1 MPSTIVPQVKTVQEV
16 TAQPVRWVIVVSIT
30 DPIRKN
36 QVVSA
41 KHECN
46 SLAHARTLLTEIREM
61 AAEFGEYCPGLS
73 IEGYELVDAASL
85 TPAARAVLDAREAAN
100 PILAAVAAW
109 LSD

>member
-1 MPSTIVPQVKTVQEV
+1 MKNVQEV

-41 KHECN
+41 KHECS

-61 AAEFGEYCPGLS
+61 AAEFGEYLPGLS
-73 IEGYELVDAASL
+73 VDTSRMSFAPDFFSKME
-85 TPAARAVLDAREAAN
+85 PAMQRA
-100 PILAAVAAW
+100 
-109 LSD
+109 